1 MSRVELRKID
11 LPDFGLPA
19 ECPSLGSDIY
29 RQRLDR
35 LRDRIRLEGFSV
47 FVVYA
52 DREHFANMAYLTG
65 LDPRFEE
72 ALLII
77 RDGRDPVIIT
87 GPENQGPARKSTI
100 DVDVILYPPFGLL
113 GQDRSATRPLG
124 DILAAAGI
132 HPGDKVGVAGWKY
145 FTEVEVP
152 RPELTLEIPSFI
164 AEALRDIAG
173 IENVMNA
180 TAVLMH
186 CDGGLRAQNEVDQL
200 AQFEFAAS
208 HSSQGIR
215 RVLFGLRDGMTEFE
229 AAALMATIQYP
240 LNCHPMLSSG
250 DRAYLGLGSP
260 SGRRLHIGDQ
270 VTCALGLWGSLTCRA
285 GWVARSPDDL
295 PDGAKDY
302 VEKLA
307 GPYYLTALDWYERIG
322 IGVSGGAMDAVVRK
336 RLGDPFFNLV
346 LNPGHLIHYDEWLD
360 TPVYP
365 NSVVPFRSHQA
376 VQLDI
381 IPATGTAYFTSNMEE
396 GIALLDTEGRR
407 EFSDRHPEAWARI
420 QHRREFMQDVMG
432 IRLRPEVLPFSN
444 LCGYLSPFFLAPEM
458 ALVRC

>member
-1 MSRVELRKID
+1 MSKVELRKID
-11 LPDFGLPA
+11 LPEFGVPA
-19 ECPSLGSDIY
+19 DCPALGRDIY

-35 LRDRIRLEGFSV
+35 LRDRMRREGFSV

-65 LDPRFEE
+65 VDPRFEE
-72 ALLII
+72 SLLVV
-77 RDGRDPVIIT
+77 REGRDPVVIT
-87 GPENQGPARKSTI
+87 GPENQGPARKSAI
-100 DVDVILYPPFGLL
+100 DVEVVLYPPFGLL

-124 DILAAAGI
+124 EILGEAGI

-145 FTEVEVP
+145 FTPVEMP
-152 RPELTLEIPSFI
+152 RPELTLEIPSFV

-173 IENVMNA
+173 TENVLNA

-186 CDGGLRAQNEVDQL
+186 CDGGMRSENEVDQL
-200 AQFEFAAS
+200 AQFEFATT
-208 HSSQGIR
+208 HSSQAIR
-215 RVLFGLRDGMTEFE
+215 RMLFGLKAGMTEFE

-250 DRAYLGLGSP
+250 ERAYLGLGSP
-260 SGRRLHIGDQ
+260 SGRRLEVGDQ
-270 VTCALGLWGSLTCRA
+270 ITCALGLWGSLTCRA
-285 GWVARSPDDL
+285 GWMARTADDL
-295 PDGAKDY
+295 PGGAKDY

-307 GPYYLTALDWYERIG
+307 GPFYLTALDWYENIG
-322 IGVSGGAMDAVVRK
+322 IGVSGGTIDALVRR

-365 NSVVPFRSHQA
+365 NSGIPFRSHQA

-381 IPATGTAYFTSNMEE
+381 IPATGSAYFTSNMEE
-396 GIALLDTEGRR
+396 GIALLDAEGRR
-407 EFSDRHPEAWARI
+407 EFSDRHPEAWSRT

-444 LCGYLSPFFLAPEM
+444 LCGYLAPFFLAPDM

>member
-1 MSRVELRKID
+1 MSKVELRKTD
-11 LPDFGLPA
+11 LPEFGVPA
-19 ECPSLGSDIY
+19 ECPGLAKDIY

-35 LRDRIRLEGFSV
+35 LRDRMRQDGFSA

-65 LDPRFEE
+65 VDPRFEE
-72 ALLII
+72 SLLVV
-77 RDGRDPVIIT
+77 REGRDPVVIT
-87 GPENQGPARKSTI
+87 GPENQGPARKSAI
-100 DVDVILYPPFGLL
+100 DVEVILYPPFGLL
-113 GQDRSATRPLG
+113 GQDRSATRPL
-124 DILAAAGI
+124 DEILGEAGI

-145 FTEVEVP
+145 FTPVEMP
-152 RPELTLEIPSFI
+152 RPELTLEIPSFV

-173 IENVMNA
+173 TENVLNA

-186 CDGGLRAQNEVDQL
+186 CRGGMRAENEVDQL
-200 AQFEFAAS
+200 AQFEFATS
-208 HSSQGIR
+208 HSSQAIR
-215 RVLFGLRDGMTEFE
+215 RMLFGLKAGMTEFE

-250 DRAYLGLGSP
+250 ERAYLGLGSP
-260 SGRRLHIGDQ
+260 SGRRLEVGDQ
-270 VTCALGLWGSLTCRA
+270 ITCALGLWGSLTCRA
-285 GWVARSPDDL
+285 GWMARTADDL

-307 GPYYLTALDWYERIG
+307 GPFYLTALDWYENIG
-322 IGVSGGAMDAVVRK
+322 IGVSGGAIDALVRR

-365 NSVVPFRSHQA
+365 NSDIPFRSHQA

-381 IPATGTAYFTSNMEE
+381 IPATGTAYFTANMEE
-396 GIALLDTEGRR
+396 GIALLDAEGRR
-407 EFSDRHPEAWARI
+407 EFADRHPEAWSRI

-444 LCGYLSPFFLAPEM
+444 LCGYLAPFFLAPDM
-458 ALVRC
+458 ALMRC